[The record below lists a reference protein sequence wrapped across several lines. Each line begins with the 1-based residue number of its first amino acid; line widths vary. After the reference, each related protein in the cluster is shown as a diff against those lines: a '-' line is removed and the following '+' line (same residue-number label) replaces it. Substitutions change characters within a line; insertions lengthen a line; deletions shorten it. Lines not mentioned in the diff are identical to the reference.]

1 MTSAVFRS
9 RPQGVLRVLASLS
22 CAASLLALAPAH
34 AADKSIGSSYPKGT
48 GRGPL
53 MSRAELRQCM
63 AQHERIVAERD
74 EMTKLQEQINKEKDE
89 LARSG
94 AELKEQMV
102 WLDRYSPE
110 AVAEFNTQSS
120 ARDKLIDAYEARVPA
135 YNRRVE
141 ALVAERA
148 AFAKSCENRRF
159 DEKDE
164 MAIKSGK

>member
-1 MTSAVFRS
+1 MTSAAFRS
-9 RPQGVLRVLASLS
+9 RPLRVLRVLASLS
-22 CAASLLALAPAH
+22 CAASLLALWPAH

-63 AQHERIVAERD
+63 AQHEKVVAERD
-74 EMTKLQEQINKEKDE
+74 EVTKLQEQINKEKDE

-110 AVAEFNTQSS
+110 AVAEFNARSS

-141 ALVAERA
+141 ALLAERA

-164 MAIKSGK
+164 IAIKAGK